1 MIKSILIVEDDAL
14 SAEILRRY
22 IASKEIHVDIAE
34 SGEAALSLLSKDP
47 VDLVLTDFALPGMN
61 GISLI
66 HRIKGLDV
74 SCRFIGMSSEAMS
87 GPFRK
92 AGADGFLQKPFGIQ
106 EVEDMMF
113 PLL

>member
-1 MIKSILIVEDDAL
+1 MKKVILIVEDDTL
-14 SAEILRRY
+14 LAEVLKRFL
-22 IASKEIHVDIAE
+22 ASEQVQVERAE

-61 GISLI
+61 GVSLI
-66 HRIKGLDV
+66 QRIKGLDV
-74 SCRFIGMSSEAMS
+74 FCRFIGMSSEAMS

-106 EVEDMMF
+106 DVEDMVF